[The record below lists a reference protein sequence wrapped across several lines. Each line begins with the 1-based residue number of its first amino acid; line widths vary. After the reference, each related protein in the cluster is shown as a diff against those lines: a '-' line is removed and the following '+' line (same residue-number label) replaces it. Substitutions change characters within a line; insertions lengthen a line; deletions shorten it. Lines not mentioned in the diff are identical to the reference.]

1 MKNRQK
7 KLYIEFIRIC
17 ACFCVIFTHTME
29 RGYFLFASYPENSV
43 QYWLYMMF
51 SVFCKAAVP
60 MFFAISGALLISKEE
75 SLKDLYKNRVLKMVF
90 ILVFFSF
97 LYYLR
102 SILDNIGSFSL
113 GYFIKDLLISNWNF
127 TFWYLY
133 AFILFLISLPFLRVL
148 VKNMKMEHFYYL
160 FAIVLI
166 FKAVLP
172 ITEYLLWQGSE
183 HFNSN
188 IRSIWL
194 ATDIFVYP
202 ILGYFIEHK
211 IDNEKSKQWILPLWV
226 INVTAI
232 LVSCLMTYYQIR
244 VTGVCEENKSQT
256 FFSCFTLVN
265 VATIYISIRYWFSK
279 RKLSALSEKIINSLG
294 SATFG
299 IYLVHLLFLNLFPVV
314 PRLWPVLERMLGTYS
329 MLSAIIICVVV
340 MGMSYMATFIMK
352 KLPVLKRFI

>member
-113 GYFIKDLLISNWNF
+113 GCFIKDLLIS
-127 TFWYLY
+127 
-133 AFILFLISLPFLRVL
+133 I
-148 VKNMKMEHFYYL
+148 M
-160 FAIVLI
+160 
-166 FKAVLP
+166 FK
-172 ITEYLLWQGSE
+172 S
-183 HFNSN
+183 
-188 IRSIWL
+188 
-194 ATDIFVYP
+194 
-202 ILGYFIEHK
+202 
-211 IDNEKSKQWILPLWV
+211 
-226 INVTAI
+226 
-232 LVSCLMTYYQIR
+232 
-244 VTGVCEENKSQT
+244 GV
-256 FFSCFTLVN
+256 
-265 VATIYISIRYWFSK
+265 
-279 RKLSALSEKIINSLG
+279 
-294 SATFG
+294 
-299 IYLVHLLFLNLFPVV
+299 
-314 PRLWPVLERMLGTYS
+314 
-329 MLSAIIICVVV
+329 
-340 MGMSYMATFIMK
+340 
-352 KLPVLKRFI
+352 